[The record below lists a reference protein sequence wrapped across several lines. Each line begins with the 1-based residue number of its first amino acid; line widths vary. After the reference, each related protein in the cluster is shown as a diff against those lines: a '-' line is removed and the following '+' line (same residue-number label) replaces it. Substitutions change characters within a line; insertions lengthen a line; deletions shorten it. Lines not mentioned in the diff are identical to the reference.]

1 MIPQGTIRRGSRC
14 STSKA
19 FLRPV
24 RNRKNLHISMNSR
37 VLKVVIDPDTKVAT
51 EVQFE
56 KGGKMYFVKAK
67 KEIILSAGSI
77 ATPQILMLSGV
88 GPADHLA
95 EIGISPVIADLPVGE
110 NMHDHVGLIGM
121 VFLIGN
127 MIRYYCLSLTYILLF
142 LFL

>member
-1 MIPQGTIRRGSRC
+1 MLAQGTIRRGSRC

-19 FLRPV
+19 FLRPI
-24 RNRKNLHISMNSR
+24 RNRQNLHISKNSR

-56 KGGKMYFVKAK
+56 KGGKIYLVKAK

-88 GPADHLA
+88 GPAAHLT
-95 EIGISPVIADLPVGE
+95 EKGITPILDQPYVGE
-110 NMHDHVGLIGM
+110 NLHDHVGIIGM
-121 VFLIGN
+121 VFLIGRN
-127 MIRYYCLSLTYILLF
+127 LHCIKLF
-142 LFL
+142 TTGN

>member
-1 MIPQGTIRRGSRC
+1 MLAQGTIRRGSRC

-24 RNRKNLHISMNSR
+24 RNRQNLHISMNSR
-37 VLKVVIDPDTKVAT
+37 VLKVGIDPDTKVAT

-56 KGGKMYFVKAK
+56 KGGKIYLVKAK

-95 EIGISPVIADLPVGE
+95 EIGISPVIADLPVGK

-127 MIRYYCLSLTYILLF
+127 MMRYYCLSLTFISLF
-142 LFL
+142 LSL